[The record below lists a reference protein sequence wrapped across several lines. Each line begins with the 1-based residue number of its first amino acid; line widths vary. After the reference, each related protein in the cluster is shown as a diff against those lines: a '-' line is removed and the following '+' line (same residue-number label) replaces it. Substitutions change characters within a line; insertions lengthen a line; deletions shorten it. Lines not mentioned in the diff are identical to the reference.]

1 MLYPQDCR
9 DNARSCINM
18 ANSSEDAKVQSLL
31 FDTADAWT
39 KLAVDLEQSSAPS
52 SQTYRGKAIACEQ
65 RAEETKDR
73 TIRRQ
78 WEDLAMQWHL
88 RANQSARLYGE
99 ASKTTS

>member
-1 MLYPQDCR
+1 MLDPQDCR
-9 DNARSCINM
+9 DNAQSRINM
-18 ANSSEDAKVQSLL
+18 ANSSQDAKVQSLL

-65 RAEETKDR
+65 RAEETKER
-73 TIRRQ
+73 SLRRQ
-78 WEDLAMQWHL
+78 WEDVAMPWRL
-88 RANQSARLYGE
+88 RPNHSARLHGE

>member
-9 DNARSCINM
+9 NNAQSCINM
-18 ANSSEDAKVQSLL
+18 ANSSRDAKVQSLL
-31 FDTADAWT
+31 FDTVDAWPT
-39 KLAVDLEQSSAPS
+39 LAADLEQSSAAS
-52 SQTYRGKAIACEQ
+52 SQTCRGKAIACEQ

-88 RANQSARLYGE
+88 RANQSARLHGQ
-99 ASKTTS
+99 ASRTTS